1 MVYCLAPV
9 WCAWLGLYYSWFRR
23 LIVVDPHDDC
33 TQNEGV
39 IKEKV
44 IFCRLLT
51 GINWLLPTRQATY
64 ELTAQR
70 PVVVHFPLSN
80 LMLIS
85 CMNRQKNANVDK
97 GGTFNTL
104 IIRNIPTYL
113 EVSRWWSHLDY
124 SNIKG
129 FYVLFEMFIAR

>member
-1 MVYCLAPV
+1 M
-9 WCAWLGLYYSWFRR
+9 
-23 LIVVDPHDDC
+23 VDPHDDC

-64 ELTAQR
+64 ETNCLETSSSPFSIVKLDADIM
-70 PVVVHFPLSN
+70 HEST
-80 LMLIS
+80 
-85 CMNRQKNANVDK
+85 KNANVDK

-104 IIRNIPTYL
+104 IIRNIPKYL
-113 EVSRWWSHLDY
+113 LGCVKVVVTFR
-124 SNIKG
+124 
-129 FYVLFEMFIAR
+129 LFIYQRDLCI

>member
-1 MVYCLAPV
+1 M
-9 WCAWLGLYYSWFRR
+9 
-23 LIVVDPHDDC
+23 VDPHDDC

-64 ELTAQR
+64 ELLPNCLETSSSPFSIVKLDADIM
-70 PVVVHFPLSN
+70 HEST
-80 LMLIS
+80 
-85 CMNRQKNANVDK
+85 KNANVDK

-104 IIRNIPTYL
+104 IIRNMMYDCDWFFL
-113 EVSRWWSHLDY
+113 GGSH
-124 SNIKG
+124 I
-129 FYVLFEMFIAR
+129 